1 MISVIFADGGIKPWS
16 LHRVTRHAASSQG
29 CVQEKA
35 GSLRLPPQGR
45 RHDRFC
51 LAVDRF
57 GVWRGS
63 RLSGCVGG
71 VDFVVAAWV
80 A

>member
-1 MISVIFADGGIKPWS
+1 MVPPLRDPARGVVPRARARKS
-16 LHRVTRHAASSQG
+16 RVTSASAS
-29 CVQEKA
+29 
-35 GSLRLPPQGR
+35 GR
-45 RHDRFC
+45 RDDRFC